1 MPPAPVVSAAQ
12 AFGAPAPSPSGAG
25 GYGAA
30 PSPSASGAGSFA
42 AGGFGAGGG
51 GASVAPPARPSHAPA
66 PRRGP
71 PTHLSVE
78 LRARWQEIEQK
89 SEKLEKES
97 FFDLL
102 GVAKD
107 ATEPQVQAAY
117 FKLAKSWH
125 PDRLPPELAELKTQ
139 VSTIFAALNEAFN
152 TLNDPIKRHAY
163 VKDLERGDGETEA
176 DQVQRVVDAA
186 IEFQKAEVMLKKNDL
201 AAAESFARRATMADP
216 DQIEYIAL
224 VAWIQAMKR
233 GDPPI
238 LPEGKTSTFYDD
250 LLSILDGVLAK
261 DPMFEK
267 ALYYRAVL
275 LKRSGRED
283 KAMRDF
289 KMAVQIN
296 PKNIDAVR
304 EVRLF
309 QMRKDKKRKDEAGL
323 LGKLFKK

>member
-1 MPPAPVVSAAQ
+1 
-12 AFGAPAPSPSGAG
+12 
-25 GYGAA
+25 
-30 PSPSASGAGSFA
+30 
-42 AGGFGAGGG
+42 
-51 GASVAPPARPSHAPA
+51 
-66 PRRGP
+66 
-71 PTHLSVE
+71 
-78 LRARWQEIEQK
+78 
-89 SEKLEKES
+89 
-97 FFDLL
+97 
-102 GVAKD
+102 
-107 ATEPQVQAAY
+107 
-117 FKLAKSWH
+117 
-125 PDRLPPELAELKTQ
+125 
-139 VSTIFAALNEAFN
+139 
-152 TLNDPIKRHAY
+152 
-163 VKDLERGDGETEA
+163 
-176 DQVQRVVDAA
+176 
-186 IEFQKAEVMLKKNDL
+186 MLKKNDL

>member
-12 AFGAPAPSPSGAG
+12 AFGATFAPAPSPSGAG
-25 GYGAA
+25 G
-30 PSPSASGAGSFA
+30 FA
-42 AGGFGAGGG
+42 FGAGA
-51 GASVAPPARPSHAPA
+51 GASASAPPPARPSTPSQAPPA
-66 PRRGP
+66 RRVP
-71 PTHLSVE
+71 PAHLSVE

-102 GVAKD
+102 GVTKD

-125 PDRLPPELAELKTQ
+125 PDRVPPELAELKTQ
-139 VSTIFAALNEAFN
+139 VSTIFATLNEAFN

-163 VKDLERGDGETEA
+163 VKQLEQGDGESEA
-176 DQVQRVVDAA
+176 DQVQRVVDAS

-201 AAAESFARRATMADP
+201 ATAESFAKRAAMVDP

-224 VAWIQAMKR
+224 LTWIQAMRR

-250 LLSILDGVLAK
+250 LVGILDGVLSK

>member
-1 MPPAPVVSAAQ
+1 
-12 AFGAPAPSPSGAG
+12 
-25 GYGAA
+25 
-30 PSPSASGAGSFA
+30 
-42 AGGFGAGGG
+42 
-51 GASVAPPARPSHAPA
+51 
-66 PRRGP
+66 
-71 PTHLSVE
+71 
-78 LRARWQEIEQK
+78 
-89 SEKLEKES
+89 
-97 FFDLL
+97 
-102 GVAKD
+102 
-107 ATEPQVQAAY
+107 
-117 FKLAKSWH
+117 
-125 PDRLPPELAELKTQ
+125 
-139 VSTIFAALNEAFN
+139 
-152 TLNDPIKRHAY
+152 
-163 VKDLERGDGETEA
+163 
-176 DQVQRVVDAA
+176 
-186 IEFQKAEVMLKKNDL
+186 
-201 AAAESFARRATMADP
+201 
-216 DQIEYIAL
+216 
-224 VAWIQAMKR
+224 MKR